1 MTTTKPL
8 RILMT
13 GANSGIGEIA
23 ARQLQDCGHVL
34 TVVCRSR
41 ERADQ
46 TMAWIQEPSQILI
59 GDLSD
64 LNAVNKIAAQLCL
77 DGQSFDVL
85 VLNAGLQYAG
95 VEIPRWSLQGFEL
108 TWAVN
113 HLAHQCLLQ
122 RVLPLI
128 RDRPSAPRVVI
139 TASEVHNPK
148 TGGGRVGQPA
158 GLGTLAGM
166 QQGAGASMVDGTS
179 PFNADK
185 AYKDSKL
192 CNLLMGLELSRQQPQ
207 LPVICWSPGLVIP
220 RTKDGFFRESRK
232 ANPFGQAVFG
242 FIARDIVRLT
252 ERPERAGELLVSLVL
267 GHHEATGMRY
277 MSNHVVA
284 PGKHVFQSTEPS
296 PEASD
301 IGIAHTLWK
310 RSEELIKK
318 SLKSAA

>member
-1 MTTTKPL
+1 
-8 RILMT
+8 MT

-59 GDLSD
+59 ADLSD

-77 DGQSFDVL
+77 DGQPFDVL

-95 VEIPRWSLQGFEL
+95 VDIPRWSLQGFEL

-122 RVLPLI
+122 RVLPLL
-128 RDRPSAPRVVI
+128 RDSSSARVVI

-166 QQGAGASMVDGTS
+166 QQGAGAAMVDGTS

-267 GHHEATGMRY
+267 GHHDATGMRY
-277 MSNHVVA
+277 LSNHVVA
-284 PGKHVFQSTEPS
+284 PGKHVFESTEAS

-301 IGIAHTLWK
+301 IGIAHTLWQ
-310 RSEELIKK
+310 RSEELIKT
-318 SLKSAA
+318 SLQSAA